1 VAAPG
6 RLAGRAYDP
15 VAITLHWLIA
25 FALIG
30 QIALGLWMI
39 EIPKLPAGVRAY
51 WFNMH
56 KSIGMTIGLLVL
68 MRVLWRL
75 THTPPA
81 LPSTMAQWQARAA
94 KVSHWLLYACM
105 IIMPLAGYLGSVFSG
120 YPIRYFGATLPGWGW
135 KDEALKEFFSTVH
148 LVTAVSFISLIALH
162 VLAALKHAFVDR
174 DGVLQRMLPRLA
186 SPGR

>member
-1 VAAPG
+1 MSVSLSVWAT
-6 RLAGRAYDP
+6 LA
-15 VAITLHWLIA
+15 
-25 FALIG
+25 
-30 QIALGLWMI
+30 
-39 EIPKLPAGVRAY
+39 
-51 WFNMH
+51 
-56 KSIGMTIGLLVL
+56 
-68 MRVLWRL
+68 
-75 THTPPA
+75 
-81 LPSTMAQWQARAA
+81 
-94 KVSHWLLYACM
+94 
-105 IIMPLAGYLGSVFSG
+105 MPLAGYLGSVFSG